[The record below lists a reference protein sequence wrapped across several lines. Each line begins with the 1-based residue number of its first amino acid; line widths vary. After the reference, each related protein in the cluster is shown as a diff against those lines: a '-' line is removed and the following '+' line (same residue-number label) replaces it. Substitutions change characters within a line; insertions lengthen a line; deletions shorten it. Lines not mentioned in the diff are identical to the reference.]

1 MAASVLLVDDERFAR
16 TLYADYLAGAGHAVQ
31 VAEDAPAALAA
42 LRAGRVDLLIT
53 DIILPGADGLEL
65 LAAAKQEDPDLEVL
79 VITALDRVD
88 PAVRAMKSGASDY
101 LVKPVSA
108 EALLAAVERSIATRA
123 LLAENKALRGHLQ
136 LFETAQRLTATLEHE
151 KLVPMAL
158 AAIGGECGA
167 PACVLLELGAAGAL
181 ALAGHSGMSAEAA
194 GAALDA
200 IHAAGFE
207 GRATSFPAP
216 PATGGRSLTVL
227 PLQDGAALVG
237 AVCTVTEDPIP
248 ADRLARAEFLCRQLG
263 MALRAAGHFREVKHL
278 AYLDDLTHLYNT
290 RYLDL
295 ALDREIDSGRP
306 FCVLFL
312 DLDHLKA
319 VNDQHGHLVGSQLLV
334 EVGRVLKSCVRE
346 EDVVV
351 RYGGDEYVS
360 LLLGIDSGIGLKVA
374 ERIRRSIENH
384 IFLAREGLRVRLTAS
399 IGLSSYPEHTSGKAE
414 LLDLADRAMY
424 RAKEHN
430 SRLAFLQ
437 PPHGRR
443 ARSRGHVAAGRP
455 AGPRRARPRR

>member
-16 TLYADYLAGAGHAVQ
+16 TLYADYLTGAGHAVQ

-42 LRAGRVDLLIT
+42 LAAGGVDLLIT

-65 LAAAKQEDPDLEVL
+65 LAAAKQQDPDLEVL

-108 EALLAAVERSIATRA
+108 EALLAAVERSLSTRA
-123 LLAENKALRGHLQ
+123 LLAENKALRAHLQ

-167 PACVLLELGAAGAL
+167 PACALFELGAAGAL
-181 ALAGHSGMSAEAA
+181 TLAGHSRLGREAA
-194 GAALDA
+194 EAALDA
-200 IHAAGFE
+200 VRAAGFE
-207 GRATSFPAP
+207 GRTRTLAAPA
-216 PATGGRSLTVL
+216 ATGGQVLTL
-227 PLQDGAALVG
+227 IPLQDGPALVG
-237 AVCTVTEDPIP
+237 AVCAVTAGPIV

-263 MALRAAGHFREVKHL
+263 VALRAAGHFREVKHL

-290 RYLDL
+290 RYLDV

-319 VNDQHGHLVGSQLLV
+319 VNDQHGHLVGSRLLV

-360 LLLGIDSGIGLKVA
+360 LLLGVDSGMGLKVA

-399 IGLSSYPEHTSGKAE
+399 LGLSSFPEHASTKADV
-414 LLDLADRAMY
+414 LDLADRAMY
-424 RAKEHN
+424 RGKRT
-430 SRLAFLQ
+430 SRNVVYIASRDL
-437 PPHGRR
+437 PPAPAR
-443 ARSRGHVAAGRP
+443 AP
-455 AGPRRARPRR
+455 

>member
-16 TLYADYLAGAGHAVQ
+16 TLYADYLSGAGHAVQ

-42 LRAGRVDLLIT
+42 LRAGGVDLLIT

-65 LAAAKQEDPDLEVL
+65 LAAAKQLDPDLEVL

-108 EALLAAVERSIATRA
+108 EALLAAVERSISTRA
-123 LLAENKALRGHLQ
+123 LLAENKALRAHLQ

-158 AAIGGECGA
+158 AAIAGECGA
-167 PACVLLELGAAGAL
+167 PACALLELGPAGAL
-181 ALAGHSGMSAEAA
+181 TLAGQSGMSRDAAE
-194 GAALDA
+194 AALDA
-200 IHAAGFE
+200 LRGAGFE
-207 GRATSFPAP
+207 GRATRIAAPA
-216 PATGGRSLTVL
+216 AAGGGWLTVL

-237 AVCTVTEDPIP
+237 AVCAATSEPIP

-263 MALRAAGHFREVKHL
+263 TALRAAGHFREVKHL

-290 RYLDL
+290 RYLDV
-295 ALDREIDSGRP
+295 ALDREIASGRP

-319 VNDQHGHLVGSQLLV
+319 VNDQHGHLVGSRLLV

-360 LLLGIDSGIGLKVA
+360 LLLGIDSGVGLKVA
-374 ERIRRSIENH
+374 ERIRRSIEHH

-399 IGLSSYPEHTSGKAE
+399 IGLSSFPEHASGKAE
-414 LLDLADRAMY
+414 VLDLADRAMY
-424 RAKEHN
+424 RGKRTTRNVVYIA
-430 SRLAFLQ
+430 SRDL
-437 PPHGRR
+437 PPVP
-443 ARSRGHVAAGRP
+443 AR
-455 AGPRRARPRR
+455 